1 MVRHRL
7 TSVKRIVTLWA
18 KFEQHEIQ
26 MMLIRKTL
34 ESDAI
39 KDVNA
44 RAVLQQD
51 LQQHV
56 YLAQRYARLIV
67 QEEEGKG
74 RRRQKD

>member
-1 MVRHRL
+1 MVRHRR

-34 ESDAI
+34 DSDAI

-67 QEEEGKG
+67 QEES